1 MVMKKFFIKISL
13 VIMGVLF
20 SVSTVYA
27 ASDAY
32 QNFIDWANQ
41 QTSEA
46 KLQLKTNLDVSVEK
60 EIKLLNEKTNHL
72 ISESNKEISDIGI
85 TEIEDTESAINNAL
99 ASHKNNLEISANE
112 IIQNNTNNFSEI
124 VKKVNIQSS
133 GILNTI
139 ETDYRDEMSKITYNT
154 LDKASVKENN
164 LNSEKNLREEIK
176 LTRTTIKQLKKIQA
190 VEENQHIKDYI
201 QRKIDLL
208 ENLITILQNN
218 ESADK

>member
-1 MVMKKFFIKISL
+1 MKKFFIKISL

-60 EIKLLNEKTNHL
+60 EIELLNEKTNHL
-72 ISESNKEISDIGI
+72 ISESNKEISDIRI

-99 ASHKNNLEISANE
+99 ANHKHNLEISANG
-112 IIQNNTNNFSEI
+112 IIQNNTNNSEV

-139 ETDYRDEMSKITYNT
+139 ETDYRDEMSKIKYNT

-164 LNSEKNLREEIK
+164 LKSEKNLREEIK

-190 VEENQHIKDYI
+190 VEENRHIKDYI
-201 QRKIDLL
+201 KRKIDLL
-208 ENLITILQNN
+208 ENLITILQKN
-218 ESADK
+218 ESTDK

>member
-1 MVMKKFFIKISL
+1 MKKFYIKISL
-13 VIMGVLF
+13 VIIGVLF

-60 EIKLLNEKTNHL
+60 EIELLNEKTNHL
-72 ISESNKEISDIGI
+72 ISESNKEISDIRI

-99 ASHKNNLEISANE
+99 ANHKHNLEISANG
-112 IIQNNTNNFSEI
+112 IIQNNTNNSEV

-139 ETDYRDEMSKITYNT
+139 ETDYRDEMSKIKYNT

-164 LNSEKNLREEIK
+164 LKSEKNLREEIK

-190 VEENQHIKDYI
+190 VEENRHIKDYI
-201 QRKIDLL
+201 KRKIDLL
-208 ENLITILQNN
+208 ENLITILQKN
-218 ESADK
+218 ESTDN